1 MATAMRWVMDL
12 ALVDMTWTSDDGVRC
27 GRMDLGDSAEVVGD
41 GGVLG
46 DVVEIARMAVVV
58 G

>member
-1 MATAMRWVMDL
+1 MRWVMDL